1 MNILDE
7 IAGKIEA
14 LSVSNEQLR
23 QEVALL
29 REKVAPAMEV
39 YTLRDL
45 AALPGSPSVK
55 TLRNNPD
62 RQPRHGEP
70 DGFKGRE
77 KAWKRETVEEWR
89 CKLTRQVIV
98 GKGGQL

>member
-1 MNILDE
+1 MGILEE
-7 IAGKIEA
+7 ISEKVDTLI
-14 LSVSNEQLR
+14 SSNTQLR
-23 QEVALL
+23 AEVELL
-29 REKVAPAMEV
+29 REKVSPALEV

-45 AALPGSPSVK
+45 AALPGSPSIK
-55 TLRNNPD
+55 TLRNNPA

-89 CKLTRQVIV
+89 GKLTRKTPV
-98 GKGGQL
+98 GKGRP

>member
-1 MNILDE
+1 MGILEE
-7 IAGKIEA
+7 ISAKVDTLISSSA
-14 LSVSNEQLR
+14 QLR
-23 QEVALL
+23 AEVELL
-29 REKVAPAMEV
+29 REKVAPALEV

-55 TLRNNPD
+55 TLRNNPH

-89 CKLTRQVIV
+89 RKLTRKSWV
-98 GKGGQL
+98 GKGRP